1 MKKASKG
8 QSICPFDFFI
18 AFSCG
23 EYEYEYEYEYDID
36 ALDGSVLN
44 HAKEID
50 D

>member
-8 QSICPFDFFI
+8 QSFCPFDFFI

-23 EYEYEYEYEYDID
+23 EYEYEYDFD